1 MISLKA
7 TERPLVRS
15 WRGRQR
21 PLPTK
26 NNNNPSKH
34 QCMASKVSLAFKKKA
49 LKTSFHELVK
59 YRHDYPNLWLGGGD
73 VEDASFASD
82 AVAAFILE
90 TSYSLMQ

>member
-1 MISLKA
+1 M
-7 TERPLVRS
+7 RS
-15 WRGRQR
+15 RRGRQR
-21 PLPTK
+21 PLPTE

-34 QCMASKVSLAFKKKA
+34 QCMASKVSLAFKKEV

-59 YRHDYPNLWLGGGD
+59 YRHDYPNLGLGGGD
-73 VEDASFASD
+73 VKDASFASD